1 MSCCWSTETMQKWLP
16 FLGWLPD
23 YTWYALKMDF
33 IAGIS
38 VGLTVIPQALA
49 YAEVAGLPPQV
60 RCLPLLLP
68 TSFPLSLTPLQALV
82 LIQEQSRKA

>member
-1 MSCCWSTETMQKWLP
+1 MQKWLP

-60 RCLPLLLP
+60 RWLPPLP
-68 TSFPLSLTPLQALV
+68 SFPLSLTPLQTLV
-82 LIQEQSRKA
+82 LVQEQSRHA